1 MRKIVLIFVTV
12 VLPCLLCA
20 RNDDKSTDALLRQ
33 IDGIIKNRQTY
44 GAEKEARIADLKKL
58 LSEATSDEQRYG
70 FCGRLFDEYRAYNLD
85 SSYVYAQRKQ
95 NLASH
100 MGKQDYLDD
109 SAMNMAEVMGT
120 TGMYKE
126 ALEQL
131 GQIDKKTLPDY
142 LYSYYYHLYRT
153 IYGLMGDYAV
163 TEKEKKAYYRMTD
176 LYRDSLLQINAS
188 DSLGHVLVMADKCI
202 VHAQY
207 DEAIRM
213 LMDYYRRPSMDE
225 HSKAMITYTLS
236 EGYRLKGDK
245 KGQKHY
251 LALSAIADLKSAVKE
266 YVSLRKL
273 ASLVYEDGDIDRA
286 YNYLKCSLEDAT
298 LCNARLRTLEISQVF
313 PIIDQAY
320 QLKAKRQQQEMKISL
335 ICISLLSIFLLVAV
349 FFVYK
354 QMKKVAAARREVLD
368 TNTLLQELNEELH
381 HSNSQLKEMNHTLSE
396 TNYIKEEYIGRY
408 MDQCST
414 YLDKM
419 DLYRRS
425 LNKTAAAGK
434 VEELYKAIKS
444 SQFLEEEL
452 KEFYANFD
460 MTFLQLF
467 PNFVE
472 EFNALLVEPMQP
484 KAGELLNTELRIF
497 ALIRLGIT
505 DSTKIAQFLR
515 YSVTTIYN
523 YRTRVRNKALGERD
537 EFEAKVMKIGK
548 VEEKVAETEES
559 RPPGI
564 EKMKGKVKTGKTKK

>member
-1 MRKIVLIFVTV
+1 MKKVILILLAIAF
-12 VLPCLLCA
+12 PGLLCA
-20 RNDDKSTDALLRQ
+20 KDNKSTDALLRE
-33 IDGIIKNRQTY
+33 IDGLVKNRRTY
-44 GAEKEARIADLKKL
+44 GVEKETRITDLKRL
-58 LSEATSDEQRYG
+58 LAEAASDEQRYG

-85 SSYVYAQRKQ
+85 SSFVYAQRKEE
-95 NLASH
+95 LAH
-100 MGKQDYLDD
+100 RLNKQDYLDD

-126 ALEQL
+126 ALELL
-131 GQIDKKTLPDY
+131 GKIDRKTLPDY
-142 LYSYYYHLYRT
+142 LYGYYYHLYRT

-163 TEKEKKAYYRMTD
+163 TEKAKKEYYRMTD
-176 LYRDSLLQINAS
+176 LYRDSLLQVNVS
-188 DSLGHVLVMADKCI
+188 DSLGHALVMADKCI
-202 VHAQY
+202 VHARY
-207 DEAIRM
+207 DEAIDM
-213 LMDYYRRPSMDE
+213 LMEYYRKPSLDD
-225 HSKAMITYTLS
+225 HAQAMIAYTVS

-245 KGQKHY
+245 QGQKHY

-273 ASLVYEDGDIDRA
+273 ASLVYEEGDIDRA

-313 PIIDQAY
+313 PIIDKAY
-320 QLKAKRQQQEMKISL
+320 QLKTERQQREMKISL
-335 ICISLLSIFLLVAV
+335 ICISLLSVFLLAAI

-354 QMKKVAAARREVLD
+354 QMKKVAAARREVVD

-381 HSNSQLKEMNHTLSE
+381 DSNSQLKEMNHTLSE
-396 TNYIKEEYIGRY
+396 ANYIKEEYIGRY

-425 LNKTAAAGK
+425 LNKIAAAGR

-444 SQFLEEEL
+444 SQFLDEEL

-460 MTFLQLF
+460 VTFLQLF
-467 PNFVE
+467 PNFVD
-472 EFNALLVEPMQP
+472 EFNALLTEPMQP
-484 KAGELLNTELRIF
+484 KPGELLNTELRIF

-537 EFEAKVMKIGK
+537 EFETKVMQIGK
-548 VEEKVAETEES
+548 VEE
-559 RPPGI
+559 
-564 EKMKGKVKTGKTKK
+564 

>member
-1 MRKIVLIFVTV
+1 MKKVILIFVAIF
-12 VLPCLLCA
+12 LSGLLYA
-20 RNDDKSTDALLRQ
+20 KDNKSTDVLLRE
-33 IDGIIKNRQTY
+33 IDAIIKNRQIY
-44 GAEKEARIADLKKL
+44 GAEKEARIADLKRL
-58 LSEATSDEQRYG
+58 LVEAASDKQRYG

-85 SSYVYAQRKQ
+85 SSFVYAQRKEE
-95 NLASH
+95 LARRLN
-100 MGKQDYLDD
+100 KQDYLDD

-126 ALEQL
+126 ALELL
-131 GQIDKKTLPDY
+131 GGIDKKTLPGY
-142 LYSYYYHLYRT
+142 LYGYYYHLYRT

-163 TEKEKKAYYRMTD
+163 TEEAKNEYYRMTD
-176 LYRDSLLQINAS
+176 LYRDSLLQVNAS

-207 DEAIRM
+207 DEAIRI
-213 LMDYYRRPSMDE
+213 LAEYYGKPSLDE
-225 HSKAMITYTLS
+225 HAQAMITYTIS
-236 EGYRLKGDK
+236 EGCRLKGDK
-245 KGQKHY
+245 EGQKHY

-273 ASLVYEDGDIDRA
+273 ASLVYEAGDIDRA

-320 QLKAKRQQQEMKISL
+320 QLKTKRQQQEMKVSL
-335 ICISLLSIFLLVAV
+335 ICISLLSVFLLVAI

-354 QMKKVAAARREVLD
+354 QMKKVAAARREVVD

-381 HSNSQLKEMNHTLSE
+381 DSNSQLKEMNHTLSE
-396 TNYIKEEYIGRY
+396 ANYIKEEYIGRY

-425 LNKTAAAGK
+425 LNKIAAAGR

-444 SQFLEEEL
+444 SQFLDEEL

-460 MTFLQLF
+460 VTFLQLF
-467 PNFVE
+467 PSFVE
-472 EFNALLVEPMQP
+472 EFNALLTEPMQP
-484 KAGELLNTELRIF
+484 KPGEQLNTELRIF

-523 YRTRVRNKALGERD
+523 YRTRVRNKAVGERV
-537 EFEAKVMKIGK
+537 EFEAKVMQIGK
-548 VEEKVAETEES
+548 VEE
-559 RPPGI
+559 
-564 EKMKGKVKTGKTKK
+564 

>member
-1 MRKIVLIFVTV
+1 MKKVILIFVTI
-12 VLPCLLCA
+12 VLSGLLYA
-20 RNDDKSTDALLRQ
+20 KDNKSTDALLRE

-58 LSEATSDEQRYG
+58 LVEAASDEQRYG

-85 SSYVYAQRKQ
+85 SSFVYAQRKEE
-95 NLASH
+95 LAH
-100 MGKQDYLDD
+100 RLNKLDYLDD

-126 ALEQL
+126 ALELL
-131 GQIDKKTLPDY
+131 GKIDKKTLPDY
-142 LYSYYYHLYRT
+142 LYGYYYHLYRT

-163 TEKEKKAYYRMTD
+163 TEKAKKEYYRMTD

-188 DSLGHVLVMADKCI
+188 DSLGHALVMADKCI
-202 VHAQY
+202 VHARY
-207 DEAIRM
+207 DEAIDM
-213 LMDYYRRPSMDE
+213 LMEYYSKPSLDD
-225 HSKAMITYTLS
+225 HAQAMITYTIS

-245 KGQKHY
+245 QGQKHY
-251 LALSAIADLKSAVKE
+251 LVLSAIADLKSAVKE

-273 ASLVYEDGDIDRA
+273 ASLVYEEGDIDRA

-320 QLKAKRQQQEMKISL
+320 QLKTKRQQQEMKVSL
-335 ICISLLSIFLLVAV
+335 ICISLLSVFLLVAI

-354 QMKKVAAARREVLD
+354 QIKKVAAARREVID

-381 HSNSQLKEMNHTLSE
+381 DSNSQLKEMNHTLSE
-396 TNYIKEEYIGRY
+396 ANYIKEEYIGRY

-425 LNKTAAAGK
+425 LNKIAAAGR

-444 SQFLEEEL
+444 SQFLDEEL

-460 MTFLQLF
+460 VTFLQLF
-467 PNFVE
+467 PSFVE
-472 EFNALLVEPMQP
+472 DFNALLTEPMQP
-484 KAGELLNTELRIF
+484 KPGELLNTELRIF

-523 YRTRVRNKALGERD
+523 YRTRVRNKAVGERD
-537 EFEAKVMKIGK
+537 EFEAKVMQIGK
-548 VEEKVAETEES
+548 VEE
-559 RPPGI
+559 
-564 EKMKGKVKTGKTKK
+564 

>member
-1 MRKIVLIFVTV
+1 M
-12 VLPCLLCA
+12 
-20 RNDDKSTDALLRQ
+20 LRQ

-213 LMDYYRRPSMDE
+213 LMDYYGRPSMDE

-251 LALSAIADLKSAVKE
+251 LALSAL
-266 YVSLRKL
+266 
-273 ASLVYEDGDIDRA
+273 
-286 YNYLKCSLEDAT
+286 
-298 LCNARLRTLEISQVF
+298 
-313 PIIDQAY
+313 
-320 QLKAKRQQQEMKISL
+320 SL
-335 ICISLLSIFLLVAV
+335 IHI
-349 FFVYK
+349 
-354 QMKKVAAARREVLD
+354 
-368 TNTLLQELNEELH
+368 
-381 HSNSQLKEMNHTLSE
+381 
-396 TNYIKEEYIGRY
+396 
-408 MDQCST
+408 
-414 YLDKM
+414 
-419 DLYRRS
+419 
-425 LNKTAAAGK
+425 
-434 VEELYKAIKS
+434 
-444 SQFLEEEL
+444 
-452 KEFYANFD
+452 
-460 MTFLQLF
+460 
-467 PNFVE
+467 
-472 EFNALLVEPMQP
+472 
-484 KAGELLNTELRIF
+484 
-497 ALIRLGIT
+497 
-505 DSTKIAQFLR
+505 
-515 YSVTTIYN
+515 
-523 YRTRVRNKALGERD
+523 
-537 EFEAKVMKIGK
+537 
-548 VEEKVAETEES
+548 
-559 RPPGI
+559 
-564 EKMKGKVKTGKTKK
+564 

>member
-1 MRKIVLIFVTV
+1 MKKVILIFVTI
-12 VLPCLLCA
+12 VLSGLLYA
-20 RNDDKSTDALLRQ
+20 KDNKSTDALLRE

-58 LSEATSDEQRYG
+58 LVEAASDEQRYG

-85 SSYVYAQRKQ
+85 SSFVYAQRKEE
-95 NLASH
+95 LAH
-100 MGKQDYLDD
+100 RLNKLDYLDD

-126 ALEQL
+126 ALELL
-131 GQIDKKTLPDY
+131 GKIDKKTLPNY
-142 LYSYYYHLYRT
+142 LYGYYYHLYRT

-163 TEKEKKAYYRMTD
+163 TEKAKKEYYRMTD

-188 DSLGHVLVMADKCI
+188 DSLGHALVMADKCI
-202 VHAQY
+202 VHARY
-207 DEAIRM
+207 DEAIDM
-213 LMDYYRRPSMDE
+213 LMEYYSKPSLDD
-225 HSKAMITYTLS
+225 HAQAMITYTIS

-245 KGQKHY
+245 QGQKHY

-273 ASLVYEDGDIDRA
+273 ASLVYEEGDIDRA

-320 QLKAKRQQQEMKISL
+320 QLKTKRQQQEMKVSL
-335 ICISLLSIFLLVAV
+335 ICISLLSVFLLVAI

-354 QMKKVAAARREVLD
+354 QMKKVAAARREVID

-381 HSNSQLKEMNHTLSE
+381 DSNSQLKEMNHTLSE
-396 TNYIKEEYIGRY
+396 ANYIKEEYIGRY

-425 LNKTAAAGK
+425 LNKIAAAGR

-444 SQFLEEEL
+444 SQFLDEEL

-460 MTFLQLF
+460 VTFLQLF
-467 PNFVE
+467 PSFVE
-472 EFNALLVEPMQP
+472 DFNALLTEPMQP
-484 KAGELLNTELRIF
+484 KPGELLNTELRIF

-523 YRTRVRNKALGERD
+523 YRTRVRNKAVGERD
-537 EFEAKVMKIGK
+537 EFEAKVMQIGK
-548 VEEKVAETEES
+548 VEE
-559 RPPGI
+559 
-564 EKMKGKVKTGKTKK
+564 

>member
-1 MRKIVLIFVTV
+1 MKKVILILLAIAF
-12 VLPCLLCA
+12 PGLLCA
-20 RNDDKSTDALLRQ
+20 KDNKSTDALLRE
-33 IDGIIKNRQTY
+33 IDGLVKNRRTY
-44 GAEKEARIADLKKL
+44 GVEKETRITDLKRL
-58 LSEATSDEQRYG
+58 LAEAASDEQRYG

-85 SSYVYAQRKQ
+85 SSFVYAQRKEE
-95 NLASH
+95 LAH
-100 MGKQDYLDD
+100 RLNKQDYLDD

-126 ALEQL
+126 ALELL
-131 GQIDKKTLPDY
+131 GKIDRKTLPDY
-142 LYSYYYHLYRT
+142 LYGYYYHLYRT

-163 TEKEKKAYYRMTD
+163 TEKAKKEYYRMTD
-176 LYRDSLLQINAS
+176 LYRDSLLQVNAS
-188 DSLGHVLVMADKCI
+188 DSLGHALVMADKCI
-202 VHAQY
+202 VHARY
-207 DEAIRM
+207 DEAIDM
-213 LMDYYRRPSMDE
+213 LMEYYRKPSLDD
-225 HSKAMITYTLS
+225 HAQAMIAYTIS

-245 KGQKHY
+245 QGQKHY

-273 ASLVYEDGDIDRA
+273 ASLVYEEGDIDRA

-313 PIIDQAY
+313 PIIDKAY
-320 QLKAKRQQQEMKISL
+320 QLKTERQQREMKISL
-335 ICISLLSIFLLVAV
+335 ICISLLSVFLLAAI

-354 QMKKVAAARREVLD
+354 QMKKVAAARREVVD

-381 HSNSQLKEMNHTLSE
+381 DSNSQLKEMNHTLSE
-396 TNYIKEEYIGRY
+396 ANYIKEEYIGRY

-425 LNKTAAAGK
+425 LNKIAAAGR

-444 SQFLEEEL
+444 SQFLDEEL

-460 MTFLQLF
+460 VTFLQLF
-467 PNFVE
+467 PNFVD
-472 EFNALLVEPMQP
+472 EFNALLTEPMQP
-484 KAGELLNTELRIF
+484 KPGEQLNTELRIF

-523 YRTRVRNKALGERD
+523 YRTRVRNKALGERE

-548 VEEKVAETEES
+548 VEE
-559 RPPGI
+559 
-564 EKMKGKVKTGKTKK
+564 

>member
-1 MRKIVLIFVTV
+1 MKKVILILLTIVF
-12 VLPCLLCA
+12 PGLLCA
-20 RNDDKSTDALLRQ
+20 KDNKSTDALLRE
-33 IDGIIKNRQTY
+33 IDGLVKNRRTY
-44 GAEKEARIADLKKL
+44 GVEKETRITDLKRL
-58 LSEATSDEQRYG
+58 LTEAASDEQRYG

-85 SSYVYAQRKQ
+85 SSFVYAQRKEE
-95 NLASH
+95 LAH
-100 MGKQDYLDD
+100 RLNKQDYLDD

-126 ALEQL
+126 ALELL
-131 GQIDKKTLPDY
+131 GKIDKKTLPDY
-142 LYSYYYHLYRT
+142 LYGYYYHLYRT

-163 TEKEKKAYYRMTD
+163 TEKAKKEYYRMTD
-176 LYRDSLLQINAS
+176 LYRDSLLQVNAS
-188 DSLGHVLVMADKCI
+188 DSLGHALVMADKCI
-202 VHAQY
+202 VHARY
-207 DEAIRM
+207 DEAIDM
-213 LMDYYRRPSMDE
+213 LMEYYRKPFLDD
-225 HSKAMITYTLS
+225 HAQAMIAYTIS

-245 KGQKHY
+245 QGQKHY

-273 ASLVYEDGDIDRA
+273 ASLVYEEGDIDRA

-313 PIIDQAY
+313 PIIDKAY
-320 QLKAKRQQQEMKISL
+320 QLKTERQQREMKISL
-335 ICISLLSIFLLVAV
+335 ICISLLSVFLLAAI

-354 QMKKVAAARREVLD
+354 QMKKVAAARREVVD

-381 HSNSQLKEMNHTLSE
+381 DSNSQLKEMNHTLSE
-396 TNYIKEEYIGRY
+396 ANYIKEEYIGRY

-425 LNKTAAAGK
+425 LNKIAAAGR

-444 SQFLEEEL
+444 SQFLDEEL

-460 MTFLQLF
+460 VTFLQLF
-467 PNFVE
+467 PNFVD
-472 EFNALLVEPMQP
+472 EFNALLTEPMQP
-484 KAGELLNTELRIF
+484 KPGEQLNTELRIF

-523 YRTRVRNKALGERD
+523 YRTRVRNKALGERE

-548 VEEKVAETEES
+548 VEE
-559 RPPGI
+559 
-564 EKMKGKVKTGKTKK
+564 

>member
-1 MRKIVLIFVTV
+1 MKKVILIFVTI
-12 VLPCLLCA
+12 VLSGLLYA
-20 RNDDKSTDALLRQ
+20 KDNKSTDALLRE

-58 LSEATSDEQRYG
+58 LAEATSDEQRYG

-85 SSYVYAQRKQ
+85 SSFVYAQRKEE
-95 NLASH
+95 LAH
-100 MGKQDYLDD
+100 RLNKQDYLDD
-109 SAMNMAEVMGT
+109 AAMNMAEVMGT

-126 ALEQL
+126 ALELL
-131 GQIDKKTLPDY
+131 GKIDKKTLPDY
-142 LYSYYYHLYRT
+142 LYAYYYHLYRT

-163 TEKEKKAYYRMTD
+163 TEKAKKEYYRMTD
-176 LYRDSLLQINAS
+176 LYRDSLLQVNVS
-188 DSLGHVLVMADKCI
+188 DSLGHALVMADKYI
-202 VHAQY
+202 VHARY
-207 DEAIRM
+207 DEAIDM
-213 LMDYYRRPSMDE
+213 LMEYYSKPSLDD
-225 HSKAMITYTLS
+225 HAQAMITYTIS

-245 KGQKHY
+245 QGQKHY

-273 ASLVYEDGDIDRA
+273 ASLVYEAGDIDRA

-320 QLKAKRQQQEMKISL
+320 QLKTKRQQQEMKVSL
-335 ICISLLSIFLLVAV
+335 ICISLLSVFLLVAI

-354 QMKKVAAARREVLD
+354 QMKKVAAARREVVD

-381 HSNSQLKEMNHTLSE
+381 DSNSQLKEMNHTLSE
-396 TNYIKEEYIGRY
+396 ANYIKEEYIGRY

-425 LNKTAAAGK
+425 LNKIAAAGR

-444 SQFLEEEL
+444 SQFLDEEL

-460 MTFLQLF
+460 VTFLQLF
-467 PNFVE
+467 PSFVE
-472 EFNALLVEPMQP
+472 EFNALLTEPMQP
-484 KAGELLNTELRIF
+484 KPGEQLNTELRIF

-523 YRTRVRNKALGERD
+523 YRTRVRNKAVGERD
-537 EFEAKVMKIGK
+537 EFEAKVMQIGK
-548 VEEKVAETEES
+548 VEE
-559 RPPGI
+559 
-564 EKMKGKVKTGKTKK
+564 

>member
-444 SQFLEEEL
+444 SQFLEEL

-548 VEEKVAETEES
+548 VEEKVAETEEKAA
-559 RPPGI
+559 RP
-564 EKMKGKVKTGKTKK
+564 E

>member
-1 MRKIVLIFVTV
+1 MKKVILILLAIAF
-12 VLPCLLCA
+12 PGLLCA
-20 RNDDKSTDALLRQ
+20 KDNKSTDALLRE
-33 IDGIIKNRQTY
+33 IDGLVKNRRTY
-44 GAEKEARIADLKKL
+44 GVEKETRITDLKRL
-58 LSEATSDEQRYG
+58 LAEAASDEQRYG

-85 SSYVYAQRKQ
+85 SSFVYAQRKEE
-95 NLASH
+95 LAH
-100 MGKQDYLDD
+100 RLNKQDYLDD
-109 SAMNMAEVMGT
+109 SAMNIAEVMGT

-126 ALEQL
+126 ALELL
-131 GQIDKKTLPDY
+131 GKIDKKTLPDY
-142 LYSYYYHLYRT
+142 LYGYYYHLYRT

-163 TEKEKKAYYRMTD
+163 TEKAKKEYYRMTD
-176 LYRDSLLQINAS
+176 LYRDSLLQVNAS
-188 DSLGHVLVMADKCI
+188 DSLGHALVMADKCI
-202 VHAQY
+202 VHARY
-207 DEAIRM
+207 DEAIDM
-213 LMDYYRRPSMDE
+213 LMEYYRKPSLDD
-225 HSKAMITYTLS
+225 HAQAMIAYTIS

-245 KGQKHY
+245 QGQKHY

-273 ASLVYEDGDIDRA
+273 ASLVYEEGDIDRA

-313 PIIDQAY
+313 PIIDKAY
-320 QLKAKRQQQEMKISL
+320 QLKTERQQREMKISL
-335 ICISLLSIFLLVAV
+335 ICISLLSVFLLAAI

-354 QMKKVAAARREVLD
+354 QMKKVAAARREVVD

-381 HSNSQLKEMNHTLSE
+381 DSNSQLKEMNHTLSE
-396 TNYIKEEYIGRY
+396 ANYIKEEYIGRY

-425 LNKTAAAGK
+425 LNKIAAAGR

-444 SQFLEEEL
+444 SQFLDEEL

-460 MTFLQLF
+460 VTFLQLF
-467 PNFVE
+467 PNFVD
-472 EFNALLVEPMQP
+472 EFNALLTEPMQP
-484 KAGELLNTELRIF
+484 KPGEQLNTELRIF

-523 YRTRVRNKALGERD
+523 YRTRVRNKALGERE

-548 VEEKVAETEES
+548 VEE
-559 RPPGI
+559 
-564 EKMKGKVKTGKTKK
+564 

>member
-1 MRKIVLIFVTV
+1 MKKVILIFVTI
-12 VLPCLLCA
+12 VLSGLLYA
-20 RNDDKSTDALLRQ
+20 KDNKSTDALLRE
-33 IDGIIKNRQTY
+33 IDGIIKNHQTY

-58 LSEATSDEQRYG
+58 LAEATSDEQRYG

-85 SSYVYAQRKQ
+85 SSFVYAQRKEE
-95 NLASH
+95 LAH
-100 MGKQDYLDD
+100 RMDKLDYLDD
-109 SAMNMAEVMGT
+109 AAMNMAEVMGT

-126 ALEQL
+126 ALELL

-142 LYSYYYHLYRT
+142 LYGYYYHLYRT

-163 TEKEKKAYYRMTD
+163 TEKVKKEYYRMTD
-176 LYRDSLLQINAS
+176 LYRDSLLQVNAS

-213 LMDYYRRPSMDE
+213 LMEYYNKPSLDD
-225 HSKAMITYTLS
+225 HSEAMLTYTLS

-245 KGQKHY
+245 QGQKHY

-273 ASLVYEDGDIDRA
+273 ASLVYDEGDIDRA

-320 QLKAKRQQQEMKISL
+320 QLKTKRQQQEMKVSL
-335 ICISLLSIFLLVAV
+335 ICISLLSVFLLVAI

-354 QMKKVAAARREVLD
+354 QMKKVAAARREVVD

-381 HSNSQLKEMNHTLSE
+381 DSNSQLKEMNHTLSE
-396 TNYIKEEYIGRY
+396 ANYIKEEYIGRY

-425 LNKTAAAGK
+425 LNKIAAAGR

-444 SQFLEEEL
+444 SQFLDEEL

-472 EFNALLVEPMQP
+472 EFNALLTEPMQP
-484 KAGELLNTELRIF
+484 KPGELLNTELRIF

-537 EFEAKVMKIGK
+537 EFETKVMQIGK
-548 VEEKVAETEES
+548 VEE
-559 RPPGI
+559 
-564 EKMKGKVKTGKTKK
+564 

>member
-85 SSYVYAQRKQ
+85 SSYVYAQKKQ

-213 LMDYYRRPSMDE
+213 LMDYYGRPSMDE

-396 TNYIKEEYIGRY
+396 TNYIGRY

-425 LNKTAAAGK
+425 LNKIAAAGK

-548 VEEKVAETEES
+548 VEEKVAETEEKAA
-559 RPPGI
+559 RP
-564 EKMKGKVKTGKTKK
+564 E